1 MIPFVTFVAF
11 DLETT
16 GLDAEKEEI
25 IEVAGVKFTL
35 EKKDGKLQPK
45 VLGQYSSFVKPSKFI
60 PEEAT
65 RINHITNKM
74 VEDAPELKLV
84 IAQFLRFCGLSTV
97 LVAHNASFDAAFL
110 GKAIRKH
117 GMVMPQNPIID
128 SLKVVRKIFPE
139 YSSHKLGDLA
149 KKLSDQMQLTLNSA
163 ELHRALYD
171 CEVLKEVICASLRKR
186 FQEKDLAMDKAIK
199 SLEMVHGQV
208 LSFVQFA

>member
-25 IEVAGVKFTL
+25 VEVAGLKFTL

-45 VLGQYSSFVKPSKFI
+45 ILGAYSSFVKPSKFI

-65 RINHITNKM
+65 RIHKITNQM
-74 VEDAPELKLV
+74 VEEAPELKLV
-84 IAQFLRFCGLSTV
+84 LTQFLRFCGLSSI
-97 LVAHNASFDAAFL
+97 LVAHNASFDAAFMSK
-110 GKAIRKH
+110 GIRKL

-128 SLKVVRKIFPE
+128 SLKVVRKILPE
-139 YSSHKLGDLA
+139 YASHKLGDLA
-149 KKLSDQMQLTLNSA
+149 KKLSDQMQLSVNP
-163 ELHRALYD
+163 EQLHRAAYD
-171 CEVLKEVICASLRKR
+171 CEVLKEVLCACLRKR
-186 FQEKDLAMDKAIK
+186 YQEKDLAMDKAIK
-199 SLEMVHGQV
+199 SLEAVHGQV